1 LGGIPSFR
9 DKFINFIVVTAL
21 MRKAM
26 YAFSGDPITYGHID
40 IIARASRAFDRVVVG
55 IGVNPDK
62 KYMFSL
68 EERTEMAQRS
78 LSKFPNVEVVSFQG
92 LLVDYAYENGINVIV
107 KGVRNAADFDY
118 ENVLHQVGESQKLG
132 VDTHI
137 LFARP
142 ELAHISS
149 SVVKGIQ
156 KEQGLIHEYVPLY
169 VKQCLEARM
178 SGQYIVGVT
187 GEIGAGKSYVSQQ
200 FSRLGEQKGIAVH
213 DIELDQIGHQILG
226 ELKQPRY
233 DDVRRQIA
241 NTFGQQ
247 VRREDGTID
256 RKSLGEIVFS
266 DQDALNKLNEIM
278 TTPLLVRLRKEL
290 YGKKGLILF
299 NAALI
304 AESDMGYLCNN
315 NVVLVYADKKT
326 QESRLASRGLTLEQ
340 MQRRL
345 GSQFDYAEKKSRIQ
359 QAIDR
364 DNQGK
369 IWAVDNSEGKN
380 EIEKTFDEV
389 VSELKI
395 K

>member
-1 LGGIPSFR
+1 
-9 DKFINFIVVTAL
+9 
-21 MRKAM
+21 M
-26 YAFSGDPITYGHID
+26 
-40 IIARASRAFDRVVVG
+40 
-55 IGVNPDK
+55 
-62 KYMFSL
+62 
-68 EERTEMAQRS
+68 
-78 LSKFPNVEVVSFQG
+78 
-92 LLVDYAYENGINVIV
+92 
-107 KGVRNAADFDY
+107 
-118 ENVLHQVGESQKLG
+118 
-132 VDTHI
+132 
-137 LFARP
+137 
-142 ELAHISS
+142 
-149 SVVKGIQ
+149 
-156 KEQGLIHEYVPLY
+156 
-169 VKQCLEARM
+169 
-178 SGQYIVGVT
+178 
-187 GEIGAGKSYVSQQ
+187 
-200 FSRLGEQKGIAVH
+200 
-213 DIELDQIGHQILG
+213 
-226 ELKQPRY
+226 
-233 DDVRRQIA
+233 
-241 NTFGQQ
+241 
-247 VRREDGTID
+247 
-256 RKSLGEIVFS
+256 GEIVFS